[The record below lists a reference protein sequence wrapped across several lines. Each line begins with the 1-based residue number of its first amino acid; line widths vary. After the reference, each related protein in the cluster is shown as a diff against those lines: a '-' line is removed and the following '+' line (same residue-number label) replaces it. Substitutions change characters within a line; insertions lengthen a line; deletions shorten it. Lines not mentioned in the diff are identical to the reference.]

1 MIPNGHGATIGIPP
15 VTSPMCLDVVTV
27 RSNAAAAPTSPPA
40 VANRPMRVG
49 LPLAPHCSN
58 PSSGSSEPTVIAL
71 FAKSMRP
78 RSSNAPRASPGFLN
92 MTNTLFDIFFLLLCR
107 SRRLSAQTLR
117 HSTALGH
124 YSVAVS
130 GCRLHLGWPCGKSL
144 LVFPNRNDRKYLH
157 E

>member
-1 MIPNGHGATIGIPP
+1 
-15 VTSPMCLDVVTV
+15 
-27 RSNAAAAPTSPPA
+27 
-40 VANRPMRVG
+40 
-49 LPLAPHCSN
+49 
-58 PSSGSSEPTVIAL
+58 
-71 FAKSMRP
+71 
-78 RSSNAPRASPGFLN
+78 ASPGFLN

-107 SRRLSAQTLR
+107 SRRLSARTLR

-157 E
+157 EQTVEKHEIAKGTGQQGAFAPLRPIVPQIKRLSGKGHARHNDQKSLEPHSHDDACRCDHRPFYGPRPLEP